1 MYKFVKDELNR
12 IIEDELSSVQKIAIL
27 GLANAGKTSLVKTI
41 LYEFEALMVL
51 APTKGVD
58 RSEISF
64 LGRELVIWDFGGQER
79 YRNNYLRQPNKYF
92 RGIKYLYYIIDI
104 QESARIRQSM
114 AYFLKSL
121 ETAYHY
127 NPNLKIYLF
136 FHKYDIKFK
145 DKAILIQNE
154 QEFIQGTLPK
164 IQDLGITPT
173 IFHTSVYNPFS
184 VISSFS
190 QPLLKNPNLYE
201 TLCRTIKAFCLDNKL
216 NFGILFVND
225 FEIGNYYASPEA
237 LKRINQSLIDIYQKI
252 YVDGSIEGNYA
263 KTTKSLQI
271 NTTKFDI
278 SVGTASFSFY
288 FTVGIDLSRSAE
300 ERERLAEIIAK
311 FTDKLKLILR
321 NSEIIRL
328 GVLHT
333 EDIK

>member
-1 MYKFVKDELNR
+1 MYKFVKEELNK
-12 IIEDELSSVQKIAIL
+12 IIEDELNSVQKIAIL

-58 RSEISF
+58 RSDISF
-64 LGRELVIWDFGGQER
+64 LGRQLVIWDFGGQER
-79 YRNNYLRQPNKYF
+79 YRNNYLRQPQKYF
-92 RGIKYLYYIIDI
+92 RGIKYLYYIIDV
-104 QESARIRQSM
+104 QESAKIRQSM

-121 ETAYHY
+121 EIAYQF

-136 FHKYDIKFK
+136 FHKYDTKYE
-145 DKAILIQNE
+145 DKSRLIRNE
-154 QEFIQGTLPK
+154 QEFIQGTLPT
-164 IQDLGITPT
+164 IQSLDITPS
-173 IFHTSVYNPFS
+173 IFHTSIYNPFS
-184 VISSFS
+184 IISSFA
-190 QPLLKNPNLYE
+190 QPLLRNPNLYE
-201 TLCRTIKAFCLDNKL
+201 TLCRTIKAFCLDNQL

-237 LKRINQSLIDIYQKI
+237 LKKINQSLIQIYQKI
-252 YVDGSIEGNYA
+252 YIEGSLQGNYA
-263 KTTKSLQI
+263 KTTESLQI

-278 SVGTASFSFY
+278 SVGSAKFSFY
-288 FTVGIDLSRSAE
+288 FTVGIDLTKSLS
-300 ERERLAEIIAK
+300 ERERLSEIIEI

-328 GVLHT
+328 GVLRT